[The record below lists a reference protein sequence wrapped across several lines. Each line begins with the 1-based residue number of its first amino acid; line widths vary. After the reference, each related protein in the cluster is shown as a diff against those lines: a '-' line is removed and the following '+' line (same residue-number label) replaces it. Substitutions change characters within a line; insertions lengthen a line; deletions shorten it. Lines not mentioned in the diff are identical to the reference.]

1 MSELVWEVERTMME
15 LESAYN
21 AAPHLYLFL
30 VHIREEDAIDR
41 ELKEKLR
48 QLSLLCDL
56 LRRELARIEEMA
68 EKTRK
73 KRW

>member
-1 MSELVWEVERTMME
+1 MERAMME

-21 AAPHLYLFL
+21 AAPHLYILL
-30 VHIREEDAIDR
+30 TYIDKEGAIDR
-41 ELKEKLR
+41 ELREKLR

-56 LRRELARIEEMA
+56 LRRELARIEEMV
-68 EKTRK
+68 EKAKK

>member
-1 MSELVWEVERTMME
+1 VSELVWEVERAMME

-21 AAPHLYLFL
+21 AAPHLYIVLTR
-30 VHIREEDAIDR
+30 IAEEGTVDR
-41 ELKEKLR
+41 ELRERLR

-56 LRRELARIEEMA
+56 LRRELARIEEMV
-68 EKTRK
+68 EKAKK